1 MLTVSPAH
9 AKAHLSELLDKVEA
23 GEAVIITRHG
33 RPAAQLRSVARSR
46 RPLPLDDLA
55 AFAPL
60 CRVRGGRARNGCARC
75 EMKGFKA
82 QAGCS
87 ISTRVSSRRL
97 FFLRSTSDRIA
108 AFVRRLP
115 VEELTVSHWTRVEF
129 SSLIARD
136 VRMSVLDAATGARA
150 DARFEAMVDASFAV
164 LLPNA
169 DDFGL
174 AKRYLGK
181 FNTGLRAG
189 DALHL
194 AIAGNRQAAA
204 IYSLDKGLLM
214 AGRLLDLPVSMGI

>member
-1 MLTVSPAH
+1 VLYFDTSF
-9 AKAHLSELLDKVEA
+9 L
-23 GEAVIITRHG
+23 
-33 RPAAQLRSVARSR
+33 
-46 RPLPLDDLA
+46 
-55 AFAPL
+55 APL
-60 CRVRGGRARNGCARC
+60 VLP
-75 EMKGFKA
+75 E
-82 QAGCS
+82 
-87 ISTRVSSRRL
+87 
-97 FFLRSTSDRIA
+97 STSDKIA

-136 VRMSVLDAATGARA
+136 VRMSVLDAAAGARA
-150 DARFEAMVDASFAV
+150 GARFEAMVDASFAV

>member
-1 MLTVSPAH
+1 VLYFDTSF
-9 AKAHLSELLDKVEA
+9 L
-23 GEAVIITRHG
+23 
-33 RPAAQLRSVARSR
+33 
-46 RPLPLDDLA
+46 
-55 AFAPL
+55 APL
-60 CRVRGGRARNGCARC
+60 VLP
-75 EMKGFKA
+75 E
-82 QAGCS
+82 
-87 ISTRVSSRRL
+87 
-97 FFLRSTSDRIA
+97 STSDKIA

-115 VEELTVSHWTRVEF
+115 VEEFTVSHWTRVEF
-129 SSLIARD
+129 SSLIACD
-136 VRMSVLDAATGARA
+136 VRMSVLDAAAGARA

>member
-1 MLTVSPAH
+1 VLYFDTSF
-9 AKAHLSELLDKVEA
+9 L
-23 GEAVIITRHG
+23 
-33 RPAAQLRSVARSR
+33 
-46 RPLPLDDLA
+46 
-55 AFAPL
+55 APL
-60 CRVRGGRARNGCARC
+60 VLP
-75 EMKGFKA
+75 E
-82 QAGCS
+82 
-87 ISTRVSSRRL
+87 
-97 FFLRSTSDRIA
+97 STSDKIA
-108 AFVRRLP
+108 GFVRRLP

-136 VRMSVLDAATGARA
+136 VRMSVLDAAAGARA